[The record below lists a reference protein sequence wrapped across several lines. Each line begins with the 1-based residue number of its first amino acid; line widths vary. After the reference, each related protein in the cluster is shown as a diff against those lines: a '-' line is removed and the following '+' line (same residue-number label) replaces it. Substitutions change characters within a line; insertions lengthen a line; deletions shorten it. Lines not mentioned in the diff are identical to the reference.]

1 MRPAVNTELNY
12 LYGSAP
18 AVNISNMTNMIVG
31 TPLPTAIYN

>member
-1 MRPAVNTELNY
+1 MRPAVNAELNY